1 MPSPASSSPLS
12 SPSSSFPSRD
22 ESHHDDISDLL
33 GGRGGDSGAS
43 ASIIPEDYDPLSES
57 FGTDRSDRSFGQ
69 QDWQRAA
76 EPDHLPAEAQY
87 FAPPKV
93 DRLDSSTG
101 GQIPEDWFA
110 DEDDGADHGTIS
122 PPGASTASSPS
133 GAPPAEA
140 PRRPRPGAAASA
152 SMPTD
157 LPASTPGDVTA
168 LFEAFLEGAG
178 LSGATGSAGQ
188 EEELL
193 RRIGVSY
200 REMAKGLCE
209 LLRVRQSI
217 KNEFRLEKTVI
228 QSGENNP
235 LKFSVTPEEAV
246 RALVFPPAAGYLNA
260 EEAVSESIDDLKAH
274 QLAVMAGMQLA
285 LTSLLRNFDPEA
297 LEKRLQD
304 SSVWGNI
311 LPGAKKARYWE
322 VFTELYNEIAKEAES
337 NFYGLFG
344 QAFAKAYEEQINHL
358 KARQ

>member
-1 MPSPASSSPLS
+1 
-12 SPSSSFPSRD
+12 
-22 ESHHDDISDLL
+22 
-33 GGRGGDSGAS
+33 
-43 ASIIPEDYDPLSES
+43 
-57 FGTDRSDRSFGQ
+57 
-69 QDWQRAA
+69 
-76 EPDHLPAEAQY
+76 
-87 FAPPKV
+87 
-93 DRLDSSTG
+93 
-101 GQIPEDWFA
+101 
-110 DEDDGADHGTIS
+110 
-122 PPGASTASSPS
+122 
-133 GAPPAEA
+133 
-140 PRRPRPGAAASA
+140 
-152 SMPTD
+152 MPTD
-157 LPASTPGDVTA
+157 LPASAPGDVTA

-344 QAFAKAYEEQINHL
+344 QAFAKAYEEQINRL